1 MLVGASSTP
10 VTAARALVKGSVL
23 LHRLLFQLDGYSF
36 LRPLFHRLV
45 LLPDGLSSLIQRRVT
60 PIDFERFHK
69 YVVKGDMTPVLGWQC
84 LDNGV
89 GLIYN

>member
-1 MLVGASSTP
+1 M
-10 VTAARALVKGSVL
+10 
-23 LHRLLFQLDGYSF
+23 
-36 LRPLFHRLV
+36 
-45 LLPDGLSSLIQRRVT
+45 LPDGLSSLIQRRVT

-69 YVVKGDMTPVLGWQC
+69 YVVKGDMTPVLGWQR

>member
-1 MLVGASSTP
+1 ML
-10 VTAARALVKGSVL
+10 ARRSLLRFVL
-23 LHRLLFQLDGYSF
+23 HG
-36 LRPLFHRLV
+36 LV

-84 LDNGV
+84 LNNGV

>member
-69 YVVKGDMTPVLGWQC
+69 YVVNPVLGWQR

>member
-1 MLVGASSTP
+1 MLD
-10 VTAARALVKGSVL
+10 RRSVL
-23 LHRLLFQLDGYSF
+23 RFVLHG
-36 LRPLFHRLV
+36 LV

-60 PIDFERFHK
+60 PIDFERFRK
-69 YVVKGDMTPVLGWQC
+69 YVGKGDMTSVLGWRC